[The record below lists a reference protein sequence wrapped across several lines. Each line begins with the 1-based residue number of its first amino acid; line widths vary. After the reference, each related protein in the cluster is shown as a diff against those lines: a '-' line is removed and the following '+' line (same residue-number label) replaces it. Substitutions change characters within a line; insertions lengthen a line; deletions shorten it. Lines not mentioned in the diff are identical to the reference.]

1 MSPVPNLLLF
11 SFGTFYTLFTS
22 PSTEA
27 LKIINVKLCTA
38 KLSIES
44 TGSQDFISFL
54 IRQSVIGWKTR
65 TTLLTNY
72 NSMRIIRTGS
82 LSPCESSRDPCAV
95 SFHSRPQRVWIT
107 SSCCLTTSQS
117 RCVLSHVC
125 DSLTRF
131 RGMETGCFRYQSAKN
146 S

>member
-1 MSPVPNLLLF
+1 MSPVTNLLLF
-11 SFGTFYTLFTS
+11 SFGT
-22 PSTEA
+22 STRC
-27 LKIINVKLCTA
+27 LPVLQRRHSRIINIKSCTA

-44 TGSQDFISFL
+44 TESQDFISFL

-82 LSPCESSRDPCAV
+82 LSPRESSRDPCAV
-95 SFHSRPQRVWIT
+95 FFHSRPRRVWIT